1 MARSTWDHMSEPG
14 GPATQRTSGR
24 RSFVDRLLGLSAL
37 GTVGAI
43 VYPVL
48 KFVFPPPRP
57 KGRAQ
62 GAVLAARASELA
74 ADSGKV
80 FALGT
85 RPAILVHTPDGKW
98 RAFSARCTH
107 LSCTVRYRQDLHMIF
122 CPCHDGRFDLTGKN
136 VGGPPP
142 RPLPEHTVVVKG
154 DEVYVTEA
162 EVG

>member
-1 MARSTWDHMSEPG
+1 MADLDHP
-14 GPATQRTSGR
+14 PAGEAMAPTR
-24 RSFVDRLLGLSAL
+24 RALLDWLLGLSAV
-37 GTVGAI
+37 GTLGAI

-48 KFVFPPPRP
+48 QYVFPPARA
-57 KGRAQ
+57 KGRAK
-62 GAVLAARASELA
+62 GAVLAARAGELPA
-74 ADSGKV
+74 GSGKV
-80 FALGT
+80 FPFGT

-107 LSCTVRYRQDLHMIF
+107 LSCTVRYREDMSMLF

-154 DEVYVTEA
+154 DEVYVTEG